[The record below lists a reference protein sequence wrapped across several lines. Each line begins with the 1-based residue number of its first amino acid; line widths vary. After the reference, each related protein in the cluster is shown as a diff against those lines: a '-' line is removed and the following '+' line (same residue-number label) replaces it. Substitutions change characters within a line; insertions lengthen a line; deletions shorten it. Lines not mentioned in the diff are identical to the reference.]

1 MASDNFRENL
11 QPYCIAVEGF
21 PADTNESQVRLVFT
35 NCLKAESI
43 AAGAQIQRTKW
54 LMLFH
59 DGAEVGALLKSG
71 RIPLPNGVLE
81 ISPCVPCDIP
91 TSWEK
96 VDLQEKEEEEEK
108 TEQLGM
114 IKVTEISPKTTE
126 DTLTDFF
133 ENRKRTGGGEI
144 DEMDFRKESATAII
158 TFKDPAEVE
167 RVLQKLP
174 LLLEKKQIKVERF
187 VPESYNSGA
196 MGKDSSEEETS
207 DKEKTKPSCTI
218 EVRGVKETTSID
230 TIELYFESKKAA
242 GKPLEIVKLDH
253 SEREEGVIYIT
264 YETEDV
270 VRAVVE
276 REHKLEG
283 VKLEVKQYI
292 PPPPPKPRPLY
303 PDKVLIKGKNP
314 DTTQDGLE
322 NFLEAKA
329 NVTPTN
335 YLLGEEEDT
344 VLVTFEEPPD
354 FEKLEL
360 ACKKK
365 ALDKHFL
372 KVSRVPISNCILVK
386 GAGDKTSLSTL
397 EFYFENTRRSG
408 GGDVTEVK
416 DQEDGSY
423 LVYFEDHTVIDG
435 VCGRSHTVDS
445 GEDGPKFKVPDVLVI
460 TDLDPRKIQFVQYS
474 QPNKDG
480 IEKQLTAQHTKII
493 WPEKLADPVKLVCL
507 LTKDV
512 KDCRNLAKAWTQTA
526 RKSLDM
532 FLDVLLVFKHQIL
545 QDAWDGV
552 IAQLQD
558 MDIFH
563 PDGVTAAVEKVSFEI
578 FVMGHKKF
586 ATEVSQSLE
595 KIIGKIADE
604 LHRKKKQVKETTSP
618 MKHHQVVMLSLTH
631 FTDTMEKKYPGMK
644 VTLDFKA
651 RTVTYEGMYG
661 EVTSAKLEMYE
672 KVNAMVASDVGDFN
686 KGRYAYL
693 QDKAVKQYVARKMKE
708 DKIMSV
714 WEMQDNRFVVYA
726 MTDDAAVRAA
736 HILRDSVLE
745 TIVDVKKESSSLLS
759 SYRWAIEERSIKD
772 SCNVMVQMKVQMNKP
787 CIVIY
792 STDRDAGMVKK
803 RLTDFLR

>member
-11 QPYCIAVEGF
+11 KPYCIAVEGF
-21 PADTNESQVRLVFT
+21 PADTNESQVRLVFK

-43 AAGAQIQRTKW
+43 AAGAQIQQTKW

-59 DGAEVGALLKSG
+59 DGAEVDALLKSG
-71 RIPLPNGVLE
+71 RIQLQNGVLE

-96 VDLQEKEEEEEK
+96 VDLQEGEEDEDEEE

-114 IKVTEISPKTTE
+114 IKVTQVSPKTTE
-126 DTLTDFF
+126 DTLTLFF
-133 ENRKRTGGGEI
+133 ESRKRTGGGDI
-144 DEMDFRKESATAII
+144 KEMDFRKESATAII
-158 TFKDPAEVE
+158 TFKDPAVVK

-174 LLLEKKQIKVERF
+174 FLLDKKQIKVELF
-187 VPESYNSGA
+187 VPESCNSGA

-207 DKEKTKPSCTI
+207 DKEETKPSCTI
-218 EVRGVKETTSID
+218 EVRGMKETTSID

-242 GKPLEIVKLDH
+242 GKPFDIVKLDD

-322 NFLEAKA
+322 NFLELKA
-329 NVTPTN
+329 NVTPTH
-335 YLLGEEEDT
+335 YLPGEEEDT
-344 VLVTFEEPPD
+344 VLVTFEKPPD

-372 KVSRVPISNCILVK
+372 KVFRVPVSNCILVK
-386 GAGDKTSLSTL
+386 GAGDKTSLMSTL
-397 EFYFENTRRSG
+397 LELYFENTRRSG
-408 GGDVTEVK
+408 GSDVTEVK
-416 DQEDGSY
+416 DQGDGSY
-423 LVYFEDHTVIDG
+423 LVYFKDHTVIDG

-552 IAQLQD
+552 MAQLKN
-558 MDIFH
+558 MNISH
-563 PDGVTAAVEKVSFEI
+563 PDDVVVALETVRFEI

-586 ATEVSQSLE
+586 ATELSQSLE
-595 KIIGKIADE
+595 KIIGEIADE
-604 LHRKKKQVKETTSP
+604 LDRKKKQVKETTSL
-618 MKHHQVVMLSLTH
+618 MKHHQCKLS
-631 FTDTMEKKYPGMK
+631 
-644 VTLDFKA
+644 
-651 RTVTYEGMYG
+651 
-661 EVTSAKLEMYE
+661 
-672 KVNAMVASDVGDFN
+672 
-686 KGRYAYL
+686 
-693 QDKAVKQYVARKMKE
+693 
-708 DKIMSV
+708 
-714 WEMQDNRFVVYA
+714 
-726 MTDDAAVRAA
+726 
-736 HILRDSVLE
+736 
-745 TIVDVKKESSSLLS
+745 
-759 SYRWAIEERSIKD
+759 
-772 SCNVMVQMKVQMNKP
+772 C
-787 CIVIY
+787 
-792 STDRDAGMVKK
+792 
-803 RLTDFLR
+803 